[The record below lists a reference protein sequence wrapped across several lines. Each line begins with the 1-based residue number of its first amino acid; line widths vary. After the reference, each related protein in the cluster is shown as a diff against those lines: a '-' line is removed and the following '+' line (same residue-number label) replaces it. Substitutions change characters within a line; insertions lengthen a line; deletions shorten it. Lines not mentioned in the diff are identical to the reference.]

1 MVPCQG
7 LINRLPET
15 DKHLKTAYASSNYTY
30 LTHAVL
36 NLTEGDDKEE
46 RGITSVSLC
55 KTREKIHWSGSG
67 KNKRGGRRRGDN
79 RPLIT
84 QLHLECLRV
93 WCERV
98 PNWTQWNLLPWCVLW
113 RGGCRGRRE
122 SGWRWSNQNTPRR
135 WYHFRPRKARN

>member
-1 MVPCQG
+1 MQLVVPCQG

-55 KTREKIHWSGSG
+55 KTRG
-67 KNKRGGRRRGDN
+67 KN
-79 RPLIT
+79 T
-84 QLHLECLRV
+84 LE
-93 WCERV
+93 W
-98 PNWTQWNLLPWCVLW
+98 
-113 RGGCRGRRE
+113 
-122 SGWRWSNQNTPRR
+122 
-135 WYHFRPRKARN
+135 